1 MSGTSF
7 GDAALRECLA
17 KWSSAPRLLEARGA
31 SPLLE
36 RLRQVLSGY
45 AATQPPRSH
54 LALVSLIRQWML
66 LQSRM
71 GGGDWLAIPTR
82 PGWPD
87 SKTWEGAGFRVAAFA
102 SHLDIQ
108 ATKPRLAWLGGQ
120 SDLFDDAFDHIQ
132 ALDQQSVP
140 AEPFIADLL
149 GSPSFKG
156 AGQREAVRSL
166 IHMPSDTTLIVA
178 LPTGNGKSLLAQ
190 LPPLLNGQG
199 RLVLAIVP
207 TVALAID
214 QGSRM
219 AELISQ
225 LEPAWQAHALAFH
238 GDLTSEERAEVFR
251 RVHNGTQRLI
261 FTSPEA
267 ATGSLRTLLED
278 CAKQGGLTHVVIDEA
293 HLVATWGSGFRPAFQ
308 LLPALIARLR
318 ALTPHAI
325 RVALAS
331 ATITPHTLEVL
342 QRQFGPAEKTT
353 LISGVYLRPEPRYAS
368 HFCHTSAQKQQ
379 CVVDALKAAP
389 RPFILY
395 VTRPAEAEDWL
406 RLLREEGFER
416 IASFTGET
424 PAHARKARLDQW
436 KDNKLDG
443 MIATSAFGLGVDK
456 SDVRTIVHATL
467 PESLDRFYQE
477 VGRSGRDGV
486 ASASLLLYATE
497 DIRQAMR
504 MAGANY
510 IGNVLGYERW
520 TTMINQP
527 IVQGAGSGE
536 VWIDL
541 HSLRPQLRI
550 RGKSNLLWNLRTLTL
565 MASAG
570 LIEVTA
576 LSATRPDAFGKIEGD
591 LKESDTAIAYAA
603 VRIPNADHRVPSV
616 FAAMMHEA
624 RAKARRASHQAFQLM
639 MAIARNERSV
649 DEALSTLYRLS
660 LPNAWGPVRAYCG
673 GCHSHWGTRPTGAAK
688 VTPFVGRLPCFAV
701 RPLSDTVLRALPRTL
716 PNLSFVVVDDI
727 CQLLQAPRPGLLDAL
742 ASRLRP
748 HTIAVAHETPPEL
761 VRALRARLRRL
772 QTDAFIDT
780 FSEAAPDDLAG
791 GKDEVRLIVWSAET
805 VPQALHTV
813 LQASECA
820 MTVMIIPR
828 TVRDPERPDR
838 AWPSVLAHTDEESVL
853 QALRT

>member
-1 MSGTSF
+1 MSSALF
-7 GDAALRECLA
+7 GDAMLRECLA
-17 KWSSAPRLLEARGA
+17 TWSSAQRLLEARGS

-36 RLRQVLSGY
+36 RLRQVLSRY
-45 AATQPPRSH
+45 ATTQSPRSH

-66 LQSRM
+66 FQSRM
-71 GGGDWLAIPTR
+71 GGGDWLSVPTS

-87 SKTWEGAGFRVAAFA
+87 RRAWEDAGFRVAAFEG
-102 SHLDIQ
+102 HLDIQ
-108 ATKPRLAWLGGQ
+108 AAKPRLAWLGAQ

-132 ALDQQSVP
+132 ALVQKAVP
-140 AEPFIADLL
+140 AEPFVADLL
-149 GSPSFKG
+149 GLPFFKG

-166 IHMPSDTTLIVA
+166 IHMPSDMTLIAA

-207 TVALAID
+207 TIALAID

-219 AELISQ
+219 AEIISQ
-225 LEPAWQAHALAFH
+225 RESAWQAHALAYH
-238 GDLTSEERAEVFR
+238 GDLTSEERTEVFR
-251 RVHNGTQRLI
+251 RVRDGTQRVI

-267 ATGSLRTLLED
+267 ATGSLRTLLEE
-278 CAKQGGLTHVVIDEA
+278 CAKEGRLTHVVIDEA
-293 HLVATWGSGFRPAFQ
+293 HLIATWGSGFRPAFQ

-368 HFCHTSAQKQQ
+368 HFCHTSAEKQQ
-379 CVVDALKAAP
+379 CVIDALKAAP

-395 VTRPAEAEDWL
+395 VTRPAEAEEWL

-416 IASFTGET
+416 IESFTGET
-424 PAHARKARLDQW
+424 PTHARKARLDQW
-436 KDNKLDG
+436 KDNRLDG

-504 MAGANY
+504 MAGVNY

-520 TTMINQP
+520 TTMINRP
-527 IVQGAGSGE
+527 IVQGAGPGE

-541 HSLRPQLRI
+541 HSLRPKLRI
-550 RGKSNLLWNLRTLTL
+550 RGRSNLLWNLRTLTL
-565 MASAG
+565 MAAAG

-576 LSATRPDAFGKIEGD
+576 LSATRPDAFGKIEVD

-603 VRIPNADHRVPSV
+603 VRIPHADHRVPSV
-616 FAAMMHEA
+616 FSAMMHEA
-624 RAKARRASHQAFQLM
+624 RVKARRASHQAFHLM
-639 MAIARNERSV
+639 LAIARNESPV
-649 DEALSTLYRLS
+649 DEALSTLYRLA
-660 LPNAWGPVRAYCG
+660 LPNAWGPVRVYCG
-673 GCHSHWGTRPTGAAK
+673 GCHSHWDTRPTGAAK
-688 VTPFVGRLPCFAV
+688 VMPFVGRLPCFAT
-701 RPLSDTVLRALPRTL
+701 RPLSDTVRRALPRAL
-716 PNLSFVVVDDI
+716 PNLSFIVVNDI
-727 CQLLQAPRPGLLDAL
+727 RQLLQAPGPGLLDAL

-748 HTIAVAHETPPEL
+748 HTIVVDHETPPEL
-761 VRALRARLRRL
+761 VHGLRTRLRRV

-780 FSEAAPDDLAG
+780 FSEVVPDDLAG
-791 GKDEVRLIVWSAET
+791 GKDEVRLVVWSAET
-805 VPQALHTV
+805 VPQSLPLVLH
-813 LQASECA
+813 ASECA

-828 TVRDPERPDR
+828 TARDPGRPDR
-838 AWPSVLAHTDEESVL
+838 AWSSVLTHTDEESVL